1 MTLSLDLYTITQQAR
16 ESLFNFY
23 MTRSASKG
31 PYVDPRV
38 LKKLEGKNPGTT
50 GVIKTWSRACQ
61 IAPEMV
67 GFTFGVHNGKDHVE
81 VFITEDMVGH
91 RLGEFALTRK
101 FVRHGGKMQKELE
114 QKQKESE
121 KKLTN
126 QQSEQLAHQSDAAP
140 TPATTTLV
148 GAV

>member
-1 MTLSLDLYTITQQAR
+1 MISILYFPRADV
-16 ESLFNFY
+16 SVLFNR
-23 MTRSASKG
+23 MTRSSIKG

-38 LKKLEGKNPGTT
+38 LKKIEGKKPGTT

-81 VFITEDMVGH
+81 VFVTEDMVGH
-91 RLGEFALTRK
+91 RLGEFSLTRK

-114 QKQKESE
+114 QKQKEAEISAAKAAKGSADSKTT
-121 KKLTN
+121 KK
-126 QQSEQLAHQSDAAP
+126 
-140 TPATTTLV
+140 
-148 GAV
+148 